1 MLVKLLAV
9 MLLDMELIDMTDNER
24 DALASIMLN
33 TALLIGG
40 AVLLSLGTNFYI
52 GFGVASLLLFMK
64 GRK

>member
-1 MLVKLLAV
+1 
-9 MLLDMELIDMTDNER
+9 MTDLQR

-52 GFGVASLLLFMK
+52 GFGIASLLLFIK
-64 GRK
+64 GAK

>member
-1 MLVKLLAV
+1 
-9 MLLDMELIDMTDNER
+9 MTDLQR

-64 GRK
+64 GSK